1 MQFPAIYTVN
11 DGSDT
16 PVAVTYSPEDVS
28 PARTIVVDR
37 RAASRAAQPT
47 IEMNFMRPQG
57 QRKTFR
63 VERKHAMPVVRTLN
77 GVDTVVGV
85 NRAFVTFVLD
95 PQSTEQER
103 KHLHAAV
110 VNNESKDEVKANVTI
125 LEPIYG

>member
-1 MQFPAIYTVN
+1 MQFPATYTVN
-11 DGSDT
+11 DGSEI
-16 PVAVTYSPEDVS
+16 PEAVLYSPEDVS

-63 VERKHAMPVVRTLN
+63 VERKYAMPVVRALN

-95 PQSTEQER
+95 PQSSEQER
-103 KHLHAAV
+103 KHLHAAA
-110 VNNESKDEVKANVTI
+110 VNNEVKDEVKANVTI